1 MNISYRIITRY
12 GCVTMPTLEAL
23 KNSINKGA
31 ISSPITRI
39 QKITTDEI
47 ELPDFVNKFNNPSAK
62 KGKAK

>member
-23 KNSINKGA
+23 RNAIAKGA
-31 ISSPITRI
+31 VSDPITRI

-47 ELPDFVNKFNNPSAK
+47 ELPDFVNKFNKTSTK